1 MVAFGDRCGRGGA
14 GDVERGV
21 DAGTGVLA
29 GIGVFTGS
37 AIATAQGN
45 KISSELVES
54 GVRK

>member
-37 AIATAQGN
+37 AIATA
-45 KISSELVES
+45 
-54 GVRK
+54 

>member
-1 MVAFGDRCGRGGA
+1 VAGGNILVIADMVGFGDRFGRGGA

-37 AIATAQGN
+37 AIAT
-45 KISSELVES
+45 ELVGS
-54 GVRK
+54 P